1 MVNKV
6 ILLGNVGKDPE
17 VRHLEGG
24 ATVATLTLATS
35 ESYKNHSGEKVTQT
49 EWHNLV
55 IWNSL
60 AKVAE
65 QYIKKGDRL
74 YIEGRIRSRQYEA
87 QDGSKRYITEVFVNS
102 LKMLG
107 SAVKATNSQ
116 AGSDPEGEE
125 DYSYEGETGLPF

>member
-35 ESYKNHSGEKVTQT
+35 ESYKNNSGEKVTQT

-74 YIEGRIRSRQYEA
+74 YVEGRIRSRQYEA

-107 SAVKATNSQ
+107 SAVKSTNSQ
-116 AGSDPEGEE
+116 AGSDPVGEE

>member
-6 ILLGNVGKDPE
+6 ILLGNAGKDPE

-24 ATVATLTLATS
+24 AIVATLTLATS
-35 ESYKNHSGEKVTQT
+35 ESYKNNSGDKVTQT

-74 YIEGRIRSRQYEA
+74 YIEGRIKSRQYEA

-116 AGSDPEGEE
+116 AGSDSVGEE

>member
-24 ATVATLTLATS
+24 ATVASLTLATS
-35 ESYKNHSGEKVTQT
+35 ESYKNNSGEKVTQT

-74 YIEGRIRSRQYEA
+74 YVEGRIKSRQYEA

-107 SAVKATNSQ
+107 SAVKASNSQ
-116 AGSDPEGEE
+116 AGSDSVGEE

>member
-6 ILLGNVGKDPE
+6 ILLGNAGKDPE

-24 ATVATLTLATS
+24 AIVATLTLATS
-35 ESYKNHSGEKVTQT
+35 ESYKNNSGEKVTQT

-60 AKVAE
+60 AKVVE

-74 YIEGRIRSRQYEA
+74 YVEGRIKSRQYEA
-87 QDGSKRYITEVFVNS
+87 QDGSKRYITEVFVS
-102 LKMLG
+102 TLKMLG
-107 SAVKATNSQ
+107 SAAKANNSHKERD
-116 AGSDPEGEE
+116 SMEEE

>member
-6 ILLGNVGKDPE
+6 ILLGNAGKDPE

-24 ATVATLTLATS
+24 AIVATLTLATS
-35 ESYKNHSGEKVTQT
+35 ESYKNNSGEKVTQT

-60 AKVAE
+60 AQVVE

-74 YIEGRIRSRQYEA
+74 YVEGRIKSRQYEA
-87 QDGSKRYITEVFVNS
+87 QDGTKRYITEVFVNT

-107 SAVKATNSQ
+107 SAAKTNNSQ
-116 AGSDPEGEE
+116 KEHDSIGEE